1 MLKKRGAP
9 WWYFSELSVCH
20 YSNISTLFRQYG
32 SRWTSNNNLIYYKTQ
47 KRLGQYKIQKCYNT
61 YMCWTYNQASSVE
74 VRDVAYVQPRAWM
87 SGCSAGGLAE
97 SNSSYALLPGVL
109 SPLALIMW
117 LSPHSHSRT
126 SMARPI
132 FWLRPPVLISAKMGR
147 RCHCQPVI
155 DHPWLAVADGILDCD
170 PLQSNNVQICV
181 WQLWLIRCDNC
192 CLWKS
197 HFTDVLSNF
206 YSLIQKLHRHFFQKK
221 ISPIS
226 DWLLVG
232 YLVINC

>member
-1 MLKKRGAP
+1 MSPGQLGRGTRCRLRPATCMN
-9 WWYFSELSVCH
+9 VCQ
-20 YSNISTLFRQYG
+20 L
-32 SRWTSNNNLIYYKTQ
+32 
-47 KRLGQYKIQKCYNT
+47 
-61 YMCWTYNQASSVE
+61 
-74 VRDVAYVQPRAWM
+74 

-147 RCHCQPVI
+147 HCHCQPVI
-155 DHPWLAVADGILDCD
+155 DHPWLAVTDGIMDCE
-170 PLQSNNVQICV
+170 PQQSNILVRKVQICV

-221 ISPIS
+221 IPQSVI
-226 DWLLVG
+226 DCW
-232 YLVINC
+232 LVI